1 MSYRKFYEDI
11 KRAVNKLRLRAQQ
24 VQVRNESEISR

>member
-11 KRAVNKLRLRAQQ
+11 KKAVNKLTLRAQQ